1 LYAVHRRAYNSLFGG
16 WTRQGASSERRARRR
31 ADRGC
36 TPASTDTPTQRHFAS
51 FNSINL
57 SKYVTQYN
65 TTGRNLQNRHHS
77 ARSTMAP
84 ISRGGRPTLD
94 DAAKKIAVSRTV
106 SRSSLHIAIVSWRP
120 CPALTTGEAGLLIS
134 IDRERCGRARV
145 NEPTVAMVPYGIFI
159 QPVYREA
166 DAGH

>member
-1 LYAVHRRAYNSLFGG
+1 VLAPTDSDRRPGG
-16 WTRQGASSERRARRR
+16 RT
-31 ADRGC
+31 
-36 TPASTDTPTQRHFAS
+36 ASTTSGRSRHTRIDRHADPTPFRHS
-51 FNSINL
+51 FSSNSTNP
-57 SKYVTQYN
+57 SNYVTQYH
-65 TTGRNLQNRHHS
+65 TSRRIPQNRPQT